1 MGGQPIRPLVLIA
14 PADRQA
20 LLAADHSDP
29 FFVLGAHPSDGGIV
43 IRAFVPGAQGLQVTD
58 PDSGQSLADLD
69 RIDDAGLF
77 AGLIDGAALPFAYR
91 LRGMAE
97 GQSWDFDDPYRFG
110 PVIGEL
116 DEHLFSEGTHVA
128 LYDML
133 GAHCRTHEGVPGV
146 HFALWAPGARR
157 VSVVGDFNY
166 WDSRRHMM
174 RPRSSTGV
182 WEIFIP
188 GVGAGTAYKYE
199 IKAADGTVQP
209 LKADPFGFGAEEPP
223 KTASIVRDLSGF
235 AWTDDAW
242 RRDRWTRQ
250 RVDAPISIYEAHLG
264 SWRRHGDGRHLSYR
278 DLADTL
284 VPYVKDLG
292 FTHLELLPVS
302 EHPFSGSWGYQP
314 IGLYAPTS
322 RFGTPNDFR
331 FFVDACHRAGLGVIL
346 DWVPGHFPADEHG
359 LAMFDGTHLYDHADP
374 KQGFQPDW
382 NTLVFNFGRREVAN
396 YLIANALFWLKA
408 YHADALRV
416 DAVASML
423 YLDYS
428 RKAGEW
434 VPNALGGNE
443 NLDAIDFLQRMNAIA
458 YGADG
463 GVMTVAEESTA
474 WPGVSR
480 PTDTGGLGFGFK
492 WNMGWM
498 NDTLDYMHDDPVHR
512 RHHHHKMTFA
522 IDYAFSENFVLPLSH
537 DEVVHGKG
545 SLLTRMPGD
554 SWQKF
559 ANLRAYFGFMW
570 GHPGKKLLFM
580 GGEMAQDT
588 EWNHDSALPWFLL
601 DRPEN
606 GGVQKLV
613 RDLNRAYRDTPA
625 LHRRDCDAGGFR
637 WILADAA
644 DESVFAFLRLGEA
657 DDPPVAVV
665 SNFTPVPRENWRI
678 GLPAAGRWREIVN
691 TDAADYGGSGMGNL
705 GAINAVADGWHGQPA
720 SAAITLP
727 PLSTLMLIADG

>member
-1 MGGQPIRPLVLIA
+1 MGGQPIRPPVLIA
-14 PADRQA
+14 PADRDA

-29 FFVLGAHPSDGGIV
+29 FSVLGAHPTDGGII
-43 IRAFVPGAQGLQVTD
+43 IRAFVPGAHGLQVTD
-58 PDSGQSLADLD
+58 PDSGDALADLD

-77 AGLIDGAALPFAYR
+77 AGLIGGATLPFAYR

-157 VSVVGDFNY
+157 VSVVGDFNH
-166 WDSRRHMM
+166 WDGRHHMM

-182 WEIFIP
+182 WEIFVP
-188 GVGAGTAYKYE
+188 GVGAGAAYKYE
-199 IKAADGTVQP
+199 IKTADGTVQP

-223 KTASIVRDLSGF
+223 KTASVVRDLSGF
-235 AWTDDAW
+235 AWTDEAW

-322 RFGTPNDFR
+322 RFGTPDDFR
-331 FFVDACHRAGLGVIL
+331 FFIDACHRAGLGVIL

-359 LAMFDGTHLYDHADP
+359 LAMFDGTHLYEHADP

-408 YHADALRV
+408 YHVDGLRV

-458 YGADG
+458 YGTDG
-463 GVMTVAEESTA
+463 GIMTVAEESTA

-480 PTDTGGLGFGFK
+480 PTDAGGLGLGFK

-588 EWNHDSALPWFLL
+588 EWNHDSALPWHLL

-606 GGVQKLV
+606 AGVRKLV

-644 DESVFAFLRLGEA
+644 DESVFAFARFGEG

-665 SNFTPVPRENWRI
+665 SNFTPVPRQNWQI

-720 SAAITLP
+720 AAAITLP

>member
-14 PADRQA
+14 PADREA

-29 FFVLGAHPSDGGIV
+29 FSVLGAHPSDGGIV
-43 IRAFVPGAQGLQVTD
+43 IRAFVPGAHGLQVTN
-58 PDSGQSLADLD
+58 PDSGHALADLD

-77 AGLIDGAALPFAYR
+77 AGLIGSATLPFAYR

-157 VSVVGDFNY
+157 VSVVGDFNH

-188 GVGAGTAYKYE
+188 GVGAGAAYKYE

-278 DLADTL
+278 DMAGTL

-322 RFGTPNDFR
+322 RFGTPDDFR
-331 FFVDACHRAGLGVIL
+331 FFVDA
-346 DWVPGHFPADEHG
+346 
-359 LAMFDGTHLYDHADP
+359 
-374 KQGFQPDW
+374 
-382 NTLVFNFGRREVAN
+382 
-396 YLIANALFWLKA
+396 
-408 YHADALRV
+408 
-416 DAVASML
+416 
-423 YLDYS
+423 
-428 RKAGEW
+428 
-434 VPNALGGNE
+434 
-443 NLDAIDFLQRMNAIA
+443 
-458 YGADG
+458 
-463 GVMTVAEESTA
+463 
-474 WPGVSR
+474 
-480 PTDTGGLGFGFK
+480 
-492 WNMGWM
+492 
-498 NDTLDYMHDDPVHR
+498 
-512 RHHHHKMTFA
+512 
-522 IDYAFSENFVLPLSH
+522 
-537 DEVVHGKG
+537 
-545 SLLTRMPGD
+545 
-554 SWQKF
+554 
-559 ANLRAYFGFMW
+559 
-570 GHPGKKLLFM
+570 
-580 GGEMAQDT
+580 
-588 EWNHDSALPWFLL
+588 
-601 DRPEN
+601 
-606 GGVQKLV
+606 
-613 RDLNRAYRDTPA
+613 
-625 LHRRDCDAGGFR
+625 
-637 WILADAA
+637 
-644 DESVFAFLRLGEA
+644 
-657 DDPPVAVV
+657 
-665 SNFTPVPRENWRI
+665 
-678 GLPAAGRWREIVN
+678 
-691 TDAADYGGSGMGNL
+691 
-705 GAINAVADGWHGQPA
+705 
-720 SAAITLP
+720 
-727 PLSTLMLIADG
+727 